1 MKIFERVVTAR
12 HFANLTQEELAKK
25 INISRRSLQ
34 ILENDQSD
42 PKISII
48 IKIAE
53 ECNINPCWLLTGL
66 GLMIDNNNPF
76 IHTDNSTLTLFIE
89 ATQLTANKGE
99 IDEILR
105 VFILRKQL
113 AKIKEFVRNE
123 GILNKLILNHHENLK
138 FLRILTRALSDSRD
152 SFKNDKL
159 TIDNAKELL
168 KKIIINY
175 ELRLIKDILDNV
187 ITTKTKQNLVNWID
201 TELDDLSCFIFLSD
215 FDITIRAIKESLN
228 KVDQL
233 TVNLS

>member
-1 MKIFERVVTAR
+1 MKIFERITTAR

-25 INISRRSLQ
+25 ICISRRSLQ

-48 IKIAE
+48 SKIAE
-53 ECNINPCWLLTGL
+53 ECNINLCWLLTGK
-66 GLMIDNNNPF
+66 GLMTENNDPF
-76 IHTDNSTLTLFIE
+76 KRISNSTMTLFVE
-89 ATQLTANKGE
+89 ATQLAENE
-99 IDEILR
+99 AAIDEMLR

-113 AKIKEFVRNE
+113 VKIKEFVRNE

-138 FLRILTRALSDSRD
+138 FLKIFTRALSNSRD
-152 SFKNDKL
+152 SFKNEKL
-159 TIDNAKELL
+159 SIDNAKELL
-168 KKIIINY
+168 KKIITNY
-175 ELRLIKDILDNV
+175 ELRLVKDILDNA
-187 ITTKTKQNLVNWID
+187 ITSKTKQNLVNWID